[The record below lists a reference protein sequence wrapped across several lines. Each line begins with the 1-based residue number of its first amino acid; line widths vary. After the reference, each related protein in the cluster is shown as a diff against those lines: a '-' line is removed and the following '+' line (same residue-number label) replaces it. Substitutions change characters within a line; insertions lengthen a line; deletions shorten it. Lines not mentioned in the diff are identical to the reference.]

1 MKLQI
6 KDGRVIDP
14 KNKLDQLAD
23 VFVAAGKIVGV
34 GHAPADFHANRVID
48 AKGLIVCPGLVDL
61 SVRLR
66 EPGFEY
72 KATLESEMLAAASGG
87 VTSLACPPDT
97 DPPLDEPG
105 LVEMLKFRAK
115 NLPGPR
121 VYPLG
126 ALTQRLEG
134 TTLTE
139 MAELREAGCVA
150 FTQANVPIIDTQA
163 LLRALEYAATFGFAV
178 WLRPQ
183 DFHLGRGIA
192 HDGAVASRLGLPGIP
207 ALAET
212 VALATILQLAR
223 HSGARI
229 HITRLSTRDGIAMVR
244 AAKQEGLPISCDVAT
259 THLHLSEMDLTSF
272 DAQMHLAPPVRTLRD
287 RDAIREA
294 LRDGGIDA
302 ICSDHTPVDDDE
314 KQVPFGESSPGASG
328 VELLL
333 PLTLKWARE
342 MGVSLSQ
349 ALELVSWK
357 PAQILGIPN
366 GHLSVGANADI
377 CLFDEHSEWQ
387 VSRRTLRSQGKNTPF
402 IGHPMNGQVR
412 FTVIDGHIDFE
423 APDA

>member
-1 MKLQI
+1 
-6 KDGRVIDP
+6 
-14 KNKLDQLAD
+14 
-23 VFVAAGKIVGV
+23 
-34 GHAPADFHANRVID
+34 
-48 AKGLIVCPGLVDL
+48 
-61 SVRLR
+61 
-66 EPGFEY
+66 
-72 KATLESEMLAAASGG
+72 
-87 VTSLACPPDT
+87 
-97 DPPLDEPG
+97 
-105 LVEMLKFRAK
+105 
-115 NLPGPR
+115 